1 MPESYEIASYTGP
14 VFLST
19 LKWFWPAPPSAGF
32 FLHGAF
38 MNMLKK
44 GAAALAAALLMAGPA
59 VALPMMEMRAQ
70 DLLMM
75 APALKDS
82 LKLNANQQT
91 LWQQTESR
99 TRTLLRERQSRAERM
114 QAASLQALQGKDVEL
129 RDLAGA
135 LDAES
140 AAGLAEEK
148 QLREWWLTVNDA
160 LDETQRRTVA
170 VFLAEQLQRKP
181 EGPGGGNGGAP
192 RSDGGHRGGPG
203 GGGPG
208 GGMGGGI
215 GNMGG
220 GISIGR

>member
-1 MPESYEIASYTGP
+1 
-14 VFLST
+14 
-19 LKWFWPAPPSAGF
+19 
-32 FLHGAF
+32 

-44 GAAALAAALLMAGPA
+44 GAAALAAALLVAGTA
-59 VALPMMEMRAQ
+59 CALPMMEMRAQ

-75 APALKDS
+75 APALKES

-99 TRTLLRERQSRAERM
+99 TRALLRERQSRTERM
-114 QAASLQALQGKDVEL
+114 QAATLQALQGKEVEL
-129 RDLAGA
+129 RDMTAA

-140 AAGLAEEK
+140 ALELAEEK

-160 LDETQRRTVA
+160 LDETQRRAVA

-181 EGPGGGNGGAP
+181 EGPGGGGGAP
-192 RSDGGHRGGPG
+192 RGEGGGGHRGGPG
-203 GGGPG
+203 GGPGAGMG
-208 GGMGGGI
+208 GGMG
-215 GNMGG
+215 NMNG

>member
-1 MPESYEIASYTGP
+1 
-14 VFLST
+14 
-19 LKWFWPAPPSAGF
+19 
-32 FLHGAF
+32 

-44 GAAALAAALLMAGPA
+44 GAAALAAALLLAGPA
-59 VALPMMEMRAQ
+59 CALPMTEMRAQ

-75 APALKDS
+75 APALKDA

-91 LWQQTESR
+91 LWQQTEGR
-99 TRTLLRERQSRAERM
+99 TRALLRERQSRAEKM
-114 QAASLQALQGKDVEL
+114 QAAALQSLQGKDVEL

-140 AAGLAEEK
+140 AVELAEEK

-160 LDETQRRTVA
+160 LDESQRRAVA

-181 EGPGGGNGGAP
+181 EGPGGGNGGPP
-192 RSDGGHRGGPG
+192 REGGGGHRGGPG
-203 GGGPG
+203 GGAG
-208 GGMGGGI
+208 GGMGG
-215 GNMGG
+215 MGG

>member
-1 MPESYEIASYTGP
+1 
-14 VFLST
+14 
-19 LKWFWPAPPSAGF
+19 
-32 FLHGAF
+32 
-38 MNMLKK
+38 MNTLKK

-59 VALPMMEMRAQ
+59 GALPMMEMRAQ

-75 APALKDS
+75 APALKDA

-99 TRTLLRERQSRAERM
+99 TRALLRERQSRAERM
-114 QAASLQALQGKDVEL
+114 QAGSLRALENPGVEL
-129 RDLAGA
+129 RDLSGA
-135 LDAES
+135 LDREGAT
-140 AAGLAEEK
+140 ALAEEK
-148 QLREWWLTVNDA
+148 QLREWWLAVNDA
-160 LDETQRRTVA
+160 LDESQRRAVA

-192 RSDGGHRGGPG
+192 RGEGGGHRGGP

-215 GNMGG
+215 GNVGG
-220 GISIGR
+220 GIGIGR

>member
-1 MPESYEIASYTGP
+1 
-14 VFLST
+14 
-19 LKWFWPAPPSAGF
+19 
-32 FLHGAF
+32 
-38 MNMLKK
+38 MNTLKK

-59 VALPMMEMRAQ
+59 SALPVMEMRAQ

-91 LWQQTESR
+91 LWQQSEGR
-99 TRTLLRERQSRAERM
+99 TRALLRERQSRAERM
-114 QAASLQALQGKDVEL
+114 QAASLQALQKPDVEL

-135 LDAES
+135 LDAEG
-140 AAGLAEEK
+140 ATTLAEER

-160 LDETQRRTVA
+160 LDETQRRAVA

-181 EGPGGGNGGAP
+181 EGPGAGGGGGAP
-192 RSDGGHRGGPG
+192 RGEGGGGHRGGPG
-203 GGGPG
+203 GGAG
-208 GGMGGGI
+208 GGMGGGV
-215 GNMGG
+215 GNLGG

>member
-1 MPESYEIASYTGP
+1 
-14 VFLST
+14 
-19 LKWFWPAPPSAGF
+19 
-32 FLHGAF
+32 

-44 GAAALAAALLMAGPA
+44 SAAALAAALLMAGSA
-59 VALPMMEMRAQ
+59 SALPMMEMRAQ

-99 TRTLLRERQSRAERM
+99 TRALLRERQSRAERM
-114 QAASLQALQGKDVEL
+114 QAAALQALENPGVEL
-129 RDLAGA
+129 RDMAGA
-135 LDAES
+135 LDREGTTA
-140 AAGLAEEK
+140 LAEEK

-160 LDETQRRTVA
+160 LDESQRRAVA

-192 RSDGGHRGGPG
+192 RGEGGGHRGGP

-208 GGMGGGI
+208 GGMGGGM

>member
-1 MPESYEIASYTGP
+1 
-14 VFLST
+14 
-19 LKWFWPAPPSAGF
+19 
-32 FLHGAF
+32 
-38 MNMLKK
+38 MNILKK
-44 GAAALAAALLMAGPA
+44 SAAALAAALLMAGSA
-59 VALPMMEMRAQ
+59 SALPMMEMRAQ

-99 TRTLLRERQSRAERM
+99 TRALLRERQSRAERM
-114 QAASLQALQGKDVEL
+114 QAAALQALENPGVEL

-135 LDAES
+135 LDREGAT
-140 AAGLAEEK
+140 ALAEEK

-160 LDETQRRTVA
+160 LDESQRRAVA
-170 VFLAEQLQRKP
+170 VFLAEQLQRKS
-181 EGPGGGNGGAP
+181 EGPGGGNGGTP
-192 RSDGGHRGGPG
+192 RGEGGGHRGGP

-208 GGMGGGI
+208 GGMGGGM

>member
-1 MPESYEIASYTGP
+1 MD
-14 VFLST
+14 T
-19 LKWFWPAPPSAGF
+19 LKR
-32 FLHGAF
+32 
-38 MNMLKK
+38 
-44 GAAALAAALLMAGPA
+44 GAAALAAALLLAGPA
-59 VALPMMEMRAQ
+59 SALPLMEVRAQ

-114 QAASLQALQGKDVEL
+114 QAVSLEALQAREIEL
-129 RDLAGA
+129 RDLVGA

-140 AAGLAEEK
+140 ATALAEER

-160 LDETQRRTVA
+160 LDEPQRRAVA
-170 VFLAEQLQRKP
+170 VFLVEQLQRKP
-181 EGPGGGNGGAP
+181 EGPSSGGGAP
-192 RSDGGHRGGPG
+192 RGEGGGGHRGGPG
-203 GGGPG
+203 GGPG
-208 GGMGGGI
+208 GGM